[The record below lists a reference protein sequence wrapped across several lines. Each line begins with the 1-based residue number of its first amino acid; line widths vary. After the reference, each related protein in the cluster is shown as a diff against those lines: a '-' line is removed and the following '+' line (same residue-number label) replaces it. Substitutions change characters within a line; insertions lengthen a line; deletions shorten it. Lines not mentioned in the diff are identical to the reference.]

1 MRLVMVILLAGLPPA
16 ASTAADKNTAPPAT
30 PAVPAAPSAP
40 AAAPAVP
47 PAAVPSVELVRLWPG
62 YRTAESF
69 DRIAEY
75 FTNEE
80 KTGGQVILR
89 TQPGERAG
97 YYFLLRVKNAA
108 PLAGAGIGLELITD
122 AGPRPKT
129 HTFALAALP
138 AGNRV
143 LNIGVTGADW
153 PGGPDAHPV
162 AWRLRL
168 LAADGRELLSE
179 QSFLWGRPTTPRQCP
194 LESRAIFVRP

>member
-1 MRLVMVILLAGLPPA
+1 MRLVPVILLACLPLA
-16 ASTAADKNTAPPAT
+16 ALAAADKN
-30 PAVPAAPSAP
+30 
-40 AAAPAVP
+40 AAPAVT
-47 PAAVPSVELVRLWPG
+47 PSVELVRLWPG

-80 KTGGQVILR
+80 KTGGQIILR
-89 TQPGERAG
+89 TQPKERAG
-97 YYFLLRVKNAA
+97 YYFLLRVKNAS
-108 PLAGAGIGLELITD
+108 PLDGASIGLDLITD

-129 HTFALAALP
+129 HTFALAPLS
-138 AGNRV
+138 AGKQV

-168 LAADGRELLSE
+168 LAPDGRELLSE
-179 QSFLWGRPTTPRQCP
+179 QSFLWGRPVTPKQ
-194 LESRAIFVRP
+194 